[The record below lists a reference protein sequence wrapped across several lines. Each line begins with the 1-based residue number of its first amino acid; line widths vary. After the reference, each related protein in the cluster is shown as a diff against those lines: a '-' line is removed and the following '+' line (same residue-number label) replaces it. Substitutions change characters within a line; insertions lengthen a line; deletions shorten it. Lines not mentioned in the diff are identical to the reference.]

1 MGAAERTFGLQ
12 RATFASE
19 SLATLDKRSVGLGH
33 PSEEREKTPM
43 PQTDPNG
50 QHDRI
55 LIVDDDEQARSLLSR
70 VLTHGGYPSSE
81 ATSLEEA
88 FAALKSSDFSL
99 LLCDV
104 KLPDGSGVDLLQGLV
119 SEHRDVAALMV
130 TGIDDPEVAR
140 AALDFGAY
148 GYIIKPFTTNEIL
161 IAVANALRRRTLE
174 IENRAQRET
183 LEQIVEARTVA
194 LERSAKQLK
203 LTREETVR
211 RLSRAVEYR
220 DEETGH
226 HTERMTRYCALLARR
241 AGLDPESIRI
251 ASAMHDVGKVAVADR
266 VLLKPGLLSTE
277 ERQEMERH
285 TEVGYRI
292 LYGSGSSLLE
302 LGALIAWTHH
312 EKYDGTGYPRGL
324 VGEDIPLEGRIAAI
338 ADVFDAL
345 TTDRSYREAF
355 PVEQAI
361 EIMRAERGRHFDP
374 NLLDFFLDSIDDV
387 LEIRRNHSDL
397 PVLA

>member
-1 MGAAERTFGLQ
+1 ML
-12 RATFASE
+12 
-19 SLATLDKRSVGLGH
+19 
-33 PSEEREKTPM
+33 
-43 PQTDPNG
+43 QTDSSG

-55 LIVDDDEQARSLLSR
+55 LIVDHDEQARSLLSR
-70 VLTHGGYPSSE
+70 VLAHGGYPSAE
-81 ATSLEEA
+81 AASLEEA

-119 SEHRDVAALMV
+119 SEHRDVAAVMV